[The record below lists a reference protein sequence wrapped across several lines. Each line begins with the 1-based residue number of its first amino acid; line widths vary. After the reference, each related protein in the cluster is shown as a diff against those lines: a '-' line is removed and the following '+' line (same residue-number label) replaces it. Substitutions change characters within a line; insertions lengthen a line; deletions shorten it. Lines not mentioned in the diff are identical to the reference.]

1 MSLDS
6 RTETNVIFV
15 VDESVEYF
23 PDQSIICL
31 VEKMLK
37 NVEVLTLFCPQP
49 KDVTSSWSRGERHR
63 ENIQIEDGDLQD
75 FYLICWWKIHSNY
88 SMIKVIACYF
98 IL

>member
-6 RTETNVIFV
+6 RTATNVIFV

-23 PDQSIICL
+23 PDESIICL

-49 KDVTSSWSRGERHR
+49 KDVTSS
-63 ENIQIEDGDLQD
+63 
-75 FYLICWWKIHSNY
+75 
-88 SMIKVIACYF
+88 
-98 IL
+98 